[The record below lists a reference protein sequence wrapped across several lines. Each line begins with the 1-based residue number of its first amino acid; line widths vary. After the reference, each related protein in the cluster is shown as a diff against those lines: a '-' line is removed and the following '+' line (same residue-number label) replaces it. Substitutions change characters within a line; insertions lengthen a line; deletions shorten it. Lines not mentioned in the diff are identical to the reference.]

1 LNVVIEFC
9 DVPMQITPFVSEL
22 SFIVAEI
29 DELTK
34 CEVLQE
40 MLDIVVTLTFY
51 LAWEFTFP

>member
-1 LNVVIEFC
+1 
-9 DVPMQITPFVSEL
+9 MQITPFVSEL